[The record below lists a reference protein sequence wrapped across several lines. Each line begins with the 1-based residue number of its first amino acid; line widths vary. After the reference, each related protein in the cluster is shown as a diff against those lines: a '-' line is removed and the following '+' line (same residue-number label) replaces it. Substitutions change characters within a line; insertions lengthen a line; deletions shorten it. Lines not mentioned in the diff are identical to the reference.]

1 MPTTELKMPETV
13 TLTFAV
19 PSDLALTFQAQAHGL
34 LDDLMSKTIPT
45 EQPDEFTPLSKSD
58 ARELEVWR
66 QPNWTEADA
75 DRIRWA
81 VADLPRGPLQ
91 VLAFLVE
98 NAGRWVTSGQI
109 AEECGLKGPK
119 SVPPSFK
126 SLAFRCRRTG
136 RRPMWDY
143 DPDEGYLIQPATA
156 QLFEAA
162 VRDRLAS

>member
-1 MPTTELKMPETV
+1 MSETV

-34 LDDLMSKTIPT
+34 LDDLMSKTNPI
-45 EQPDEFTPLSKSD
+45 EQSDGFTPLAKSD

-66 QPNWTEADA
+66 QPHWAEADA
-75 DRIRWA
+75 GRIRWA
-81 VADLPRGPLQ
+81 VADLPAGPLQ
-91 VLAFLVE
+91 VLAFLME

-109 AEECGLKGPK
+109 AEACGLKGPK

-126 SLAFRCRRTG
+126 SLAFRCRRAG

-143 DPDEGYLIQPATA
+143 DQDEGYLIQPATA
-156 QLFEAA
+156 ELFEAP
-162 VRDRLAS
+162 VRNRLAS